1 MSWNSTLDGYLFQIE
16 ENVKRQKEKAEDV
29 INLVKECFAE
39 ADFDIPDAVL
49 DRAHRIGPVYKNE
62 SDQDIQGII
71 VQSNNFRYRL
81 MFYKNRKRLQRGKRV
96 RINLTS
102 NYYNLL
108 KKKKYSNKMYENGE
122 HCSYVCRR
130 KLQTKSCE

>member
-49 DRAHRIGPVYKNE
+49 DRAHRIGPVYKMSQIRTFKELLFSLITSDTDQCFTKIGKDYNE
-62 SDQDIQGII
+62 
-71 VQSNNFRYRL
+71 
-81 MFYKNRKRLQRGKRV
+81 
-96 RINLTS
+96 
-102 NYYNLL
+102 
-108 KKKKYSNKMYENGE
+108 ENAFE
-122 HCSYVCRR
+122 S
-130 KLQTKSCE
+130 T

>member
-16 ENVKRQKEKAEDV
+16 EIVKRQKEKAEDV

-71 VQSNNFRYRL
+71 VQSNNFRYRS
-81 MFYKNRKRLQRGKRV
+81 MFYKNVLQLQRGKHV

-108 KKKKYSNKMYENGE
+108 KKNKQI
-122 HCSYVCRR
+122 
-130 KLQTKSCE
+130 L